1 MGAIK
6 IALKY
11 LLRMENE
18 RVIHI
23 QGKSLSLDQPQA
35 REFPQILFLG
45 GCLLV
50 ILSEAGIPLPGG
62 LMNKT
67 ILEIVISHQKFAI
80 FALEAFRKIK
90 TVGLIDIF

>member
-1 MGAIK
+1 M
-6 IALKY
+6 Y
-11 LLRMENE
+11 LLRMENKT
-18 RVIHI
+18 VIHI
-23 QGKSLSLDQPQA
+23 QGKSLSLDEPQA

-45 GCLLV
+45 GCLL
-50 ILSEAGIPLPGG
+50 EAGIPLPGG

-67 ILEIVISHQKFAI
+67 ILEIVISQQKFAI